1 MSVIANSTAQTVEES
16 DFIDLK
22 EYLRIVMKRK
32 TMIVLITIVSA
43 LTSAVYSIF
52 LIPPLYESK
61 AALMVTQ
68 SQSQR
73 QSTSAEGLESVVSTV
88 SRIPEMTI
96 NSYVGQAKA
105 PILLERVIRKLDL
118 DPVAYTVEGLS
129 GMVTVQAV
137 KDTNIIEIK
146 VRNNEPELATRIANT
161 LSEQF
166 LIFISEKNQ
175 EQMAKSIEFLQNQV
189 KNVERELAKAT
200 EDLKNLN
207 AMPRSVDLLEK
218 EIEKKT
224 NDFTEYQSRLILAQ
238 VELDQLEAGKA
249 KLEQRLSATPE
260 KVTVTRLVVPGV
272 VGGYVVESPETAA
285 GQNTLTVPV
294 EEVNPAYISLVEAI
308 AGKEAAIAEKR
319 AEIEGLRQ
327 VIVEVQKGIEDLQAE
342 LTAKR
347 AEQNRLQRKETQLQ
361 EAYALLSEKITETQ
375 VAKSIDLGEAN
386 LLLVAPA
393 IVPSSPIKP
402 NKKLNVAVA
411 TVLGLMVSVLLAF
424 AVEYLDNTFRSAE
437 DLERHLRLPVLAV
450 VPEASRHR

>member
-16 DFIDLK
+16 DFIDLR

-43 LTSAVYSIF
+43 LTSALYSIF

-61 AALMVTQ
+61 AVLMVTQ

-207 AMPRSVDLLEK
+207 AIPRSVNLLEK

-272 VGGYVVESPETAA
+272 VGGYVVESPEAAA

-437 DLERHLRLPVLAV
+437 DLERHLGLSVLAV
-450 VPEASRHR
+450 VPEASRHQ